1 MALGITTQPT
11 AWQARILLCALLAVS
26 LAASAQQTPPTDS
39 NAPLGTAASVHGVV
53 MNAASGEP
61 LPRALVQINGGS
73 GQAVLTDGDGR
84 FEISGL
90 PQGPNVFMLTKPGF
104 EDAAGAEKGQ
114 ILRDLRGYTHD
125 VYITSNTPALTFS
138 MRPTNSIRGHIEL
151 STGDVALN
159 IGVTLLQRQIHNGRA
174 SWRNSNGTRT
184 NADGNFHFAH
194 LDDGDYVVKAGPA
207 PEAELSGNN
216 GAVVIDLGASPTDN
230 STPNPNRARLRING
244 YPEIY
249 FPDAREFSGAAHFHL
264 EGGEQSDAGINLP
277 LEAFHAVNATVVLPA
292 ELRAKTPGNFINT
305 EVLGP
310 EGQQVPYGPSLEPDS
325 GQLSVRLPDGS
336 YTIRVSAMRPNLHQR
351 GSIRVQDSL
360 AGQADVTVAGRDI
373 TKRIAVGPMVGGSL
387 QVMVTR
393 TAQGGTSGVP
403 GHNGEVFVE
412 IAQASPL
419 NDGMQ
424 SVFAQGSGP
433 GAIETVPPAPGK
445 YWVHTII
452 ADSSLCEDSFTAG
465 SSNLGREPLVVG
477 QGGATAPL
485 TLNLRDN
492 CGNLK
497 VSLPSTAAGL
507 TAGEEPSYTIY
518 LVPDFDTTADAASQ
532 TLRASTNS
540 SFTFTSLTPGS
551 YHVYAFAAPVNLE
564 YRNRDVL
571 AQYHG
576 QPVTVAPGANT
587 DLVLEVPAQ

>member
-1 MALGITTQPT
+1 MGLPVLVRSLCTTALI
-11 AWQARILLCALLAVS
+11 AI
-26 LAASAQQTPPTDS
+26 AAAIAFAQDPPNPSPDP
-39 NAPLGTAASVHGVV
+39 NAPLGTAANVHGVV
-53 MNAASGEP
+53 MNAVSGEP

-90 PQGPNVFMLTKPGF
+90 PQGPNVFQLIKPGF
-104 EDAAGAEKGQ
+104 EDAASAEKGQ
-114 ILRDLRGYTHD
+114 VLRDLRGYTHD
-125 VYITSNTPALTFS
+125 VFITSNTPALTFS
-138 MRPTNSIRGHIEL
+138 MRPTNAIRGHIEL

-159 IGVTLLQRQIHNGRA
+159 IRVTLLQRQIHNGRA
-174 SWRNSNGTRT
+174 SWRLINGVQT

-194 LDDGDYVVKAGPA
+194 LEDGDYIVKAEPA
-207 PEAELSGNN
+207 PEAETPANTGTVL
-216 GAVVIDLGASPTDN
+216 IDGGPSAASAN
-230 STPNPNRARLRING
+230 RLRING

-264 EGGEQSDAGINLP
+264 AGGDQSEANINMP
-277 LEAFHAVNATVVLPA
+277 LEPYHAVNATVVLPP
-292 ELRAKTPGNFINT
+292 ELRARTPGSFINA
-305 EVLGP
+305 EVLGS
-310 EGQQVPYGPSLEPDS
+310 EGQQLPYGPNLEPDS

-336 YTIRVSAMRPNLHQR
+336 YSIRVSATRPNLERR
-351 GSIRVQDSL
+351 GSIRVQEML
-360 AGQADVTVAGRDI
+360 LGQTDVAVAGHDVN
-373 TKRIAVGPMVGGSL
+373 KRIAVGPMVGSSL

-393 TAQGGTSGVP
+393 TAQGGPSGVP

-412 IAQASPL
+412 IAQAAPL

-433 GAIETVPPAPGK
+433 GALDTVPPAPGK

-465 SSNLGREPLVVG
+465 SSNLGREPLIVG
-477 QGGATAPL
+477 QGGSTAPL

-492 CGNLK
+492 CGALK
-497 VSLPSTAAGL
+497 VSLPAAAAGL
-507 TAGEEPSYTIY
+507 NAGEEPSYTIY

-564 YRNRDVL
+564 YRNRDAL
-571 AQYHG
+571 AAYQG
-576 QPVTVAPGANT
+576 QAVTVAPGANA
-587 DLVLEVPAQ
+587 DLVLEIPAPEAPAQ

>member
-1 MALGITTQPT
+1 
-11 AWQARILLCALLAVS
+11 
-26 LAASAQQTPPTDS
+26 
-39 NAPLGTAASVHGVV
+39 

-84 FEISGL
+84 FEIFGL
-90 PQGPNVFMLTKPGF
+90 PQGPNVFQLTKPGF
-104 EDAAGAEKGQ
+104 EDAAGAEKGE

-125 VYITSNTPALTFS
+125 VYVTSNTPALTFS
-138 MRPTNSIRGHIEL
+138 MRPTNAIRGHIEL

-174 SWRNSNGTRT
+174 SWRPINNTRT

-207 PEAELSGNN
+207 PEADISGN
-216 GAVVIDLGASPTDN
+216 GAIDITDAASAADN
-230 STPNPNRARLRING
+230 STPNPNRGPRLRLNG

-249 FPDAREFSGAAHFHL
+249 YPDAREFSGAAHFHL
-264 EGGEQSDAGINLP
+264 AGGEQSEANINMP
-277 LEAFHAVNATVVLPA
+277 LEPYHVVNATVVLPA

-310 EGQQVPYGPSLEPDS
+310 EGQQAPYGANFDPET
-325 GQLSVRLPDGS
+325 GHLSVRLTDGTYS
-336 YTIRVSAMRPNLHQR
+336 IRVSAMRPNPRQR
-351 GSIRVQDSL
+351 GGPRFQDSL
-360 AGQADVTVAGRDI
+360 SGQTDVTVAGHDI
-373 TKRIAVGPMVGGSL
+373 TKRISVGPIIGSPL

-393 TAQGGTSGVP
+393 TAQGDNSGIP

-412 IAQASPL
+412 IAQAASL

-424 SVFAQGSGP
+424 TVFSQGSAP
-433 GAIETVPPAPGK
+433 GALETVPPAPGK
-445 YWVHTII
+445 YWVHTIVI
-452 ADSSLCEDSFTAG
+452 DSSLCEESFTAG
-465 SSNLGREPLVVG
+465 SASLAREPLVVA

-492 CGNLK
+492 CGTLK
-497 VSLPSTAAGL
+497 VSLPSTAASL
-507 TAGEEPSYTIY
+507 TAGEAQSYTVY
-518 LVPDFDTTADAASQ
+518 LVPDFDTTARSETR
-532 TLRASTNS
+532 TLRASTEAS
-540 SFTFTSLTPGS
+540 TTFTSLSPGN
-551 YHVYAFAAPVNLE
+551 YHVYAFTAPVNLE

-571 AQYHG
+571 AAYHG
-576 QPVTVAPGANT
+576 QAVTVAPGGNA
-587 DLVLEVPAQ
+587 DLVLDVPAPEVPAQ